1 MLPIAHIEKG
11 SLLRLAAVKK
21 SAVVLKINL
30 LQSFT
35 IIREFRGFIR
45 SP

>member
-21 SAVVLKINL
+21 SAVVLVVDEICSLKRIFNVC
-30 LQSFT
+30 
-35 IIREFRGFIR
+35 I
-45 SP
+45 